1 MKEQVFRYFKGE
13 ENLVVVERNNYEESL
28 FREQYIQALKQVT
41 DHVEHPKDDV
51 PNLIAFC
58 GDRGEGKT
66 SCMMTVSHII
76 SNIQKETLFNEIK
89 ALGIDVNKIKEAAFT
104 SIPIIDPAF
113 FDKEHNI
120 IELLLG
126 HLYKNFKEW
135 SKVEENQKQYG
146 STKEV
151 AQLFQK
157 TKTCLMHIE
166 QAKVTMYDPL
176 DELEVLSAG
185 VELSECISKLIERY
199 LGLIGKKKLLICIDD
214 IDLNMSR
221 AYRMCEEI
229 RKYLNN
235 RHCLILMSVKIDQ
248 LIEAIENDIHKE
260 ADYPIG
266 IDFSGMASKYVAKLI
281 PVSVRVN
288 MPQAYDL
295 CDYKLEVY
303 DGGRTDSQ
311 LIFASHSVKN
321 GVVRKIFATS
331 RLLFYNSKGSVSPI
345 VPNNLR
351 NLSQLLSLLFSMT
364 DVDEVDDNEIAEV
377 LEKNKH
383 LFKAYF
389 YKTWVKQLK
398 PNNQTFVKDLT
409 TRQDGSDLN
418 KFVVSYLADKLKT
431 IKADNTLIKDIT
443 DSANFSYNVSV
454 GDVLYLISYL
464 EQSSFEEEVKNV
476 LFFIKS
482 FYSIRLFEKY
492 DLVTNNIGNELYPE
506 NKEIGNLY
514 RADVFFEHTNVLQ
527 RAVAGGYFSYMSK
540 ELLSPERETGQLRDF
555 KVINGKGGLN
565 VLLNNVIKV
574 LKSGKRDS
582 MNVEEAAAFDLR
594 FRMAEYFM
602 LSVSRNVLR
611 REIPASAIPPANRK
625 EAMPF
630 YLSSFNSNTGYYV
643 FDILNPFY
651 AMINPQYA
659 YSRFGDIAEFWA
671 YAENNEWSL
680 LRQMMNA
687 VREKELKEN
696 EIPAEQQKN
705 YYYPIEENMMYWK
718 HRLLSNAVIRN
729 TEVALAVMEN
739 SRNNK
744 TFIRSSGKSRLL
756 IAEFYNYI
764 IKTNMVTYN
773 RGENEEPYYI
783 NFDFLNPIVALLKD
797 NNIDE
802 ELIIENGDEKIVLPS
817 FDQIYNYAGGDKKTK
832 KDSSLAAEVF
842 AESLRRFKPTTGG
855 NRIVDRIKSNQND
868 LYNMIPETEWKSWFD
883 KDAQYSKEQTI
894 EILQQH
900 ISAFVKV
907 DLNDE
912 DEE

>member
-1 MKEQVFRYFKGE
+1 MKEQIFRYYKGE
-13 ENLVVVERNNYEESL
+13 ENIVVVEKGNYEESL
-28 FREQYIQALKQVT
+28 FREQYLQALKQVT
-41 DHVEHPKDDV
+41 DHVAHPKDDV

-66 SCMMTVSHII
+66 SCMMTVNHII
-76 SNIQKETLFNEIK
+76 TNIKEDGVAKEIE
-89 ALGIDVNKIKEAAFT
+89 ALGIDVNRIKEAAFT
-104 SIPIIDPAF
+104 TIPIIDPAF

-135 SKVEENQKQYG
+135 SKDEENQKAYG
-146 STKEV
+146 PTSEV
-151 AQLFQK
+151 SKLFQK

-166 QAKVTMYDPL
+166 QAKVAMYDPL
-176 DELEVLSAG
+176 EELEVLSAG
-185 VELSECISKLIERY
+185 VELSDCISNLIERF

-248 LIEAIENDIHKE
+248 LIEAIENDIHNE
-260 ADYPIG
+260 AEYPKN
-266 IDFSGMASKYVAKLI
+266 IDFNGMASKYVAKLI
-281 PVSVRVN
+281 PVSVRIN

-303 DGGRTDSQ
+303 DGGRKESK
-311 LIFASHSVKN
+311 LIFLSQSVKN
-321 GVVRKIFATS
+321 GVVRKIFATC
-331 RLLFYNSKGSVSPI
+331 RFLFYNSKGSVSPI

-351 NLSQLLSLLFSMT
+351 NLTQLLSLLFSMI
-364 DVDEVDDNEIAEV
+364 DIDEAEKKEATAV

-398 PNNQTFVKDLT
+398 SDNQVFAKDLT

-418 KFVVSYLADKLKT
+418 KYIVSHLTAKLNK
-431 IKADNTLIKDIT
+431 IKADNELIKGIT
-443 DSANFSYNVSV
+443 DSANFSYNISV

-492 DLVTNNIGNELYPE
+492 DVVTNDMANELYPE
-506 NKEIGNLY
+506 NKETGNLY
-514 RADVFFEHTNVLQ
+514 RADVLFEHTNVLQ
-527 RAVAGGYFSYMSK
+527 RAVAGSYFSYMSK
-540 ELLSPERETGQLRDF
+540 ELLSPGKNTGQIRDF
-555 KVINGKGGLN
+555 KVINGKGGLT

-574 LKSGKRDS
+574 LRSGRRES
-582 MNVEEAAAFDLR
+582 MTPEEAEAFDLR
-594 FRMAEYFM
+594 FRLAEYFM
-602 LSVSRNVLR
+602 LSVSRSVLHR
-611 REIPASAIPPANRK
+611 DIPASAIPPTNRK
-625 EAMPF
+625 DAKPY
-630 YLSSFNSNTGYYV
+630 YLTSFNSYTGYYV

-651 AMINPQYA
+651 ALTNPQYT
-659 YSRFGDIAEFWA
+659 YGRFNDIAEFWA

-680 LRQMMNA
+680 LRLMMNA
-687 VREKELKEN
+687 VRVKELKEN
-696 EIPAEQQKN
+696 EIPAEEQDA
-705 YYYPIEENMMYWK
+705 YYPIEEYIDYWK

-729 TEVALAVMEN
+729 AEVALAVMEN

-744 TFIRSSGKSRLL
+744 VFNRRTGESRVL
-756 IAEFYNYI
+756 IADFYRYI
-764 IKTNMVTYN
+764 INTNMMTYN
-773 RGENEEPYYI
+773 RGENEKPYYI
-783 NFDFLNPIVALLKD
+783 NFDFLNPIVDLLKD
-797 NNIDE
+797 SRINEALSFDVGNDT
-802 ELIIENGDEKIVLPS
+802 LTLPT
-817 FDQIYNYAGGDKKTK
+817 FDQIYNFVGKEKTTK
-832 KDSSLAAEVF
+832 NSTSMAADMF
-842 AESLRRFKPTTGG
+842 AESFKRYRPTSG
-855 NRIVDRIKSNQND
+855 DRIIGRIKFNQRD
-868 LYNMIPETEWKSWFD
+868 LYDKVPELAWMSWFD
-883 KDAQYSKEQTI
+883 KDTQYTKEHAL

-900 ISAFVKV
+900 IMDFVVV
-907 DLNDE
+907 DVTD
-912 DEE
+912 DEEE